1 VLRISSIRDV
11 PTFKNVKAQGLP
23 LHNRESRHKAV
34 RHKAVRHK
42 AVRLN
47 AVGAR
52 PQDST
57 KVQSPSCRLKI
68 VSRCRVEQLHQ
79 IAGAKGKE
87 RISAIMVSMLL
98 RIIRVPNREQLFVGT
113 VQK

>member
-1 VLRISSIRDV
+1 MLRISSLRDV
-11 PTFKNVKAQGLP
+11 PTFKNLKAQGLP
-23 LHNRESRHKAV
+23 LHKRESR
-34 RHKAVRHK
+34 RKAVRHK

-52 PQDST
+52 HQDST

>member
-1 VLRISSIRDV
+1 MLRISSIRDV

-23 LHNRESRHKAV
+23 LHKRES